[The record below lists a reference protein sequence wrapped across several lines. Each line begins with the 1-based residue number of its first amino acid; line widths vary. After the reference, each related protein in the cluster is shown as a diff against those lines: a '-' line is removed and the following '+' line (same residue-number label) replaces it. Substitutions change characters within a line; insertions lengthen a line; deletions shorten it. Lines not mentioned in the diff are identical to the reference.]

1 MNENAFYLVRVKE
14 EFLDEK
20 TAKTKSVVKQKL
32 VKAISVTDSEA
43 KVTKLYEGVTFDWSI
58 IGSNLSKI
66 DEIVE

>member
-1 MNENAFYLVRVKE
+1 MNENAFYLVRVRE
-14 EFLDEK
+14 SWLDEK
-20 TAKTKSVVKQKL
+20 SGKEKVAIKQKL

-43 KVTKLYEGVTFDWSI
+43 KITKLYVGVTFDWAI